1 MFKAEHFRYTLY
13 GNTVKVHFALPRLAP
28 RSSRLRNYIP
38 RRVRFRFN
46 ERRRRGT
53 RFIGSLGT
61 SLERG
66 RHVIGHR
73 TRRIHL
79 GLAVSI
85 DDNPRE
91 RSRGRRAS
99 RIIKAVSFEK
109 EMPGD
114 TVTRLWRLHRG
125 IITVAMARFD
135 GERERERERGAEG
148 GAGGSRVMPRIRV
161 CTIMSGDTA
170 RGQRA

>member
-1 MFKAEHFRYTLY
+1 MIIR
-13 GNTVKVHFALPRLAP
+13 GN
-28 RSSRLRNYIP
+28 
-38 RRVRFRFN
+38 
-46 ERRRRGT
+46 
-53 RFIGSLGT
+53 
-61 SLERG
+61 
-66 RHVIGHR
+66 
-73 TRRIHL
+73 
-79 GLAVSI
+79 
-85 DDNPRE
+85 D
-91 RSRGRRAS
+91 RGRRAS

-135 GERERERERGAEG
+135 GERGVEG